1 MAEDNSI
8 LSDDEVN
15 ALEELLARAEA
26 EDRKSQDIQ
35 SKDFVEEDDLAALLE
50 TAIQEQKKEIPKLK
64 EDSSFAEAM
73 SVEVEKTP
81 TGIDIPK
88 LSSKNDGCD
97 SSDDEDIKNFLE
109 RKYNEYGRDI
119 NKNLKQAA
127 ETKKEA
133 TVSRDIDNNTSRVA
147 HVSNISKSFQEKS
160 KAAGSAAPK
169 MIQPKLKVDPIFT
182 DPVFGLRI
190 INPLISSQML
200 MERMNSRKAVAFTT
214 LRFHIDKGDHSVDWV
229 IAGVIVSKSPVKK
242 TKNDKPYS
250 IWKISDLKGDLK
262 AVSLFLFQDAH
273 KQLWKTAVGMVVAIL
288 NPNILDSK
296 MDFKEVASLSIDNS
310 QKVMILGQSKDMGK
324 CKSKKRDGEV
334 CGAVVN
340 LNDCDYCI
348 FHMKQEFG
356 KLSRRSDLQSSTAG
370 RGLED
375 LRNKVLG
382 KSEVFYGGQ
391 SFTAI
396 PARKSAKL
404 TAKDNNRLSI
414 LSEYNI
420 SPNVGSVN
428 HTATVRKEVTYAS
441 RGGPVSRVAEGVQ
454 ANKAQRLK
462 DLERLKILESEAEKH
477 RELSPSITSK
487 PSTPEVA
494 EKFKGRSFTFDQ
506 KPQLSQTEFS
516 FDMNLTPNARKA
528 AFDRSKAA
536 KLLKQTPIPKPNPNM
551 IKYRG
556 TDEGNSILINLYKHW
571 FQFCTEPKE
580 VVGVFVST

>member
-8 LSDDEVN
+8 LSDDEMN
-15 ALEELLARAEA
+15 ALEELLAKAEE
-26 EDRKSQDIQ
+26 EDRTSRDTK
-35 SKDFVEEDDLAALLE
+35 SKDFVEDDDLSALLE
-50 TAIQEQKKEIPKLK
+50 TAKAEQKKEIPKLK
-64 EDSSFAEAM
+64 DDNSFAEAM
-73 SVEVEKTP
+73 SVVIARPT

-133 TVSRDIDNNTSRVA
+133 TISRDIDKNTNRIA
-147 HVSNISKSFQEKS
+147 HVSNVSKSFQEKP
-160 KAAGSAAPK
+160 KAAGSAASAPK
-169 MIQPKLKVDPIFT
+169 MVQSKLKVDPIFT

-190 INPLISSQML
+190 INPLISSQTL
-200 MERMNSRKAVAFTT
+200 TDRMNSRKAVAFTT

-250 IWKISDLKGDLK
+250 IWKISDLKGEVET
-262 AVSLFLFQDAH
+262 ASLFLFQDAH
-273 KQLWKTAVGMVVAIL
+273 KELWKTAVGMVVAIL

-296 MDFKEVASLSIDNS
+296 MHFKELASLSIDNS

-324 CKSKKRDGEV
+324 CKSRKKDGEV

-340 LNDCDYCI
+340 LHDCDYCI

-356 KLSRRSDLQSSTAG
+356 KLSKRSELQSSTAG
-370 RGLED
+370 RGLEE

-382 KSEVFYGGQ
+382 KNEVFYGGQ

-396 PARKSAKL
+396 PAKKSAKL

-420 SPNVGSVN
+420 SPNAGSVN
-428 HTATVRKEVTYAS
+428 HTASARKEVTYAS

-454 ANKAQRLK
+454 SNKAQRLK
-462 DLERLKILESEAEKH
+462 DLERLKILDSEAERHK
-477 RELSPSITSK
+477 ELLGSPSTASK
-487 PSTPEVA
+487 SSTPEVA

-506 KPQLSQTEFS
+506 KPQLSKTDFT
-516 FDMNLTPNARKA
+516 FDMSLTPNSRKA

-536 KLLKQTPIPKPNPNM
+536 QLFKKTPIAKSNPNM

-556 TDEGNSILINLYKHW
+556 TDEGNFISICINVYL
-571 FQFCTEPKE
+571 
-580 VVGVFVST
+580 VFPEC